1 MVIFRKKGK
10 RMNVNLE
17 HYKTFYY
24 VAKNNSISRA
34 ANELLISQPAI
45 SKAIKTLEEQLGVSL
60 FLRKKDG
67 VVLTEAGQALY
78 KKVSM
83 AMDLIESAEN
93 DLDTLMNYEVGT
105 INIGASKTI
114 IHEYLMPYI
123 KTFHENYPNVNFRIF
138 TNSKEELING
148 MKMGIIDL
156 MFANLPLEVPNNFE
170 VVKLLELHDVFVANN
185 DYSELRN
192 KKLTIEDLRNYPLI
206 LLNKETTLRTIF
218 DDYCTEKN
226 ILITPKMEFS
236 SNSLVKDFTEAGFGI
251 GLLTR
256 EHVKK
261 ELLENRLFELNL
273 SLSLKKRFLGLFYI
287 KDKEKVIVKNFIQFI
302 LNNK

>member
-1 MVIFRKKGK
+1 
-10 RMNVNLE
+10 MNVNLE

-156 MFANLPLEVPNNFE
+156 MFANLPLEVPSNFE